1 MAPWAPSLVRVVGR
15 KQTGRRRRDPPEM
28 GRAFGACRSIL
39 QHDSAKG
46 KGAAHVTLTRLL
58 LLATV
63 IVSGES
69 TGGQGANFQLLNRF
83 ATSVVD
89 TLLRL
94 LAALGFEAGMGGART
109 KAIGLGVGRVLT
121 VCAVLACLGAAP
133 WDAAAASVAKVRF
146 GGDQNQTRVVIELNR
161 STEGHRLAS
170 PGALRMDLELSGLDV
185 PADLGGEGQ
194 GLVRSWNIDAN
205 GGSARF
211 QVSLTRPSTVVRR
224 FLLAPSDGQPNYRYV
239 IDLAADGP
247 AIEGP
252 AAGARLMPVS
262 TSPVHA
268 RKVIVIDAG
277 HGGKDPGALGQSV
290 HEKDL
295 TLAAAKTLKR
305 RLERDGRYS
314 VVLTRSADR
323 FVPLEERVQVAR
335 KADADLFISLHAD
348 AGPDPDVRGATV
360 YTLSDKGSDRVARKV
375 IQRNDWF
382 INVSLPSHDR
392 AVNQILLD
400 LTQRATKNQS
410 TAFADVLVSQVSGRT
425 PMLQHSHRDAGY
437 VVLLA
442 PDVPAVLL
450 EMGFVTNAQD
460 VSQLRDPLE
469 RARLM
474 GAVGDAIDGYFSE
487 QRRYAAR

>member
-1 MAPWAPSLVRVVGR
+1 
-15 KQTGRRRRDPPEM
+15 
-28 GRAFGACRSIL
+28 
-39 QHDSAKG
+39 
-46 KGAAHVTLTRLL
+46 
-58 LLATV
+58 
-63 IVSGES
+63 
-69 TGGQGANFQLLNRF
+69 
-83 ATSVVD
+83 
-89 TLLRL
+89 
-94 LAALGFEAGMGGART
+94 MGGVRT
-109 KAIGLGVGRVLT
+109 KAIGQGLGRIAAA
-121 VCAVLACLGAAP
+121 CAVLACLGAAP
-133 WDAAAASVAKVRF
+133 WDAAAASIAKVRF

-161 STEGHRLAS
+161 STEGRRLPS
-170 PGALRMDLELSGLDV
+170 DSALRMGLELSDLDV
-185 PADLGGEGQ
+185 PTDMAGEGQ

-205 GGSARF
+205 GGAARL

-247 AIEGP
+247 PVDASLLRPRLTPVAAP
-252 AAGARLMPVS
+252 A
-262 TSPVHA
+262 HA

-277 HGGKDPGALGQSV
+277 HGGKDPGALGEGV

-295 TLAAAKTLKR
+295 TLAAAKSLKR
-305 RLERDGRYS
+305 RLERDGRYT
-314 VVLTRSADR
+314 VVLTRSGDG

-348 AGPDPDVRGATV
+348 AGADPSVRGATV
-360 YTLSDKGSDRVARKV
+360 YTLSDKGSDRVARNL
-375 IQRNDWF
+375 IRGSDWF

-392 AVNQILLD
+392 AVNAILLD

-410 TAFADVLVSQVSGRT
+410 TAFADMLVSTVSERT

-460 VSQLRDPLE
+460 VAQLRDPLE

-474 GAVGDAIDGYFSE
+474 GAVGDAIDEYFSE

>member
-1 MAPWAPSLVRVVGR
+1 
-15 KQTGRRRRDPPEM
+15 
-28 GRAFGACRSIL
+28 
-39 QHDSAKG
+39 
-46 KGAAHVTLTRLL
+46 
-58 LLATV
+58 
-63 IVSGES
+63 
-69 TGGQGANFQLLNRF
+69 
-83 ATSVVD
+83 
-89 TLLRL
+89 
-94 LAALGFEAGMGGART
+94 MGGART
-109 KAIGLGVGRVLT
+109 KAIGLGVGRIVT

-133 WDAAAASVAKVRF
+133 WDAAAASIAKVRF

-161 STEGHRLAS
+161 STEGRRLES
-170 PGALRMDLELSGLDV
+170 SGAMRLGLELSGLDV
-185 PADLGGEGQ
+185 PADMSGDGQ

-205 GGSARF
+205 GGAARLE
-211 QVSLTRPSTVVRR
+211 VSLTRPSTVVRR

-247 AIEGP
+247 PIEGP
-252 AAGARLMPVS
+252 VASARLMPAASS
-262 TSPVHA
+262 TVHA

-277 HGGKDPGALGQSV
+277 HGGKDPGALGDGV

-295 TLAAAKTLKR
+295 TLAAAKALKR

-314 VVLTRSADR
+314 VVLTRSSSGTKRSA
-323 FVPLEERVQVAR
+323 ERVQIAR

-348 AGPDPDVRGATV
+348 AGGDPEVRGATV

-410 TAFADVLVSQVSGRT
+410 TAFADMLVSQVSERT

-460 VSQLRDPLE
+460 VATLRDPVQ
-469 RARLM
+469 RAHLM
-474 GAVGDAIDGYFSE
+474 GAVGDAIDDYFSQ